1 MSETENI
8 LKQKIFDFGNYLISI
23 CNSEQKK
30 YDIQKQLSDMKIE
43 QILLF
48 LMFLNENRINQD
60 INDLIIKFELVN
72 NSENIIEIK
81 KHINYF
87 IQIKNL
93 M

>member
-1 MSETENI
+1 
-8 LKQKIFDFGNYLISI
+8 
-23 CNSEQKK
+23 
-30 YDIQKQLSDMKIE
+30 MKIE